1 MAFTVEARPRCVYVS
16 WDWDTGSLATIAYY
30 NVYRATSSGGTYSL
44 IGRSFNIRRTGE
56 YTQANSVDP
65 NIILKNYFYD
75 YSGTVGTTYY
85 YKFAPVDYSMN
96 EGSLSTASF
105 GAAPTALPA
114 AAVIPDLPAAQ
125 AVPPPRS
132 RLWLW
137 WIFGG
142 SSAVAADHAINFTD
156 RPGTNF
162 QAWVDGEL
170 GDAIALYPNI
180 NHVIYQPYGKKL
192 LVDMAEQDDV
202 EAAVYVIGT
211 ETQAKDGGIDAGA
224 TNYTYVTDA
233 NTWAEAC
240 HYQASNALFDRV
252 LGDFATA
259 IGSVTAA
266 GTHVACF
273 FSSHMLNT
281 SISSDDDILGFGGM
295 RHALAA
301 NCSIII
307 DSAGVIDYKLYP
319 DTGTPIINPT
329 YRAAQLCLARG
340 VPFGIE
346 PSGWRANSQHWINGS
361 LDVFCV
367 SLWSRTLYLRSQAQS
382 YVVKEPEWGGYGHIS
397 LLGLLGGTGLE
408 TYTAMYET
416 ALAELRNGGS
426 VAFQDGSIFFTQFT
440 QAQRDALMAAAFL
453 LDGNS
458 RADRNLRS
466 DRTGRL
472 A

>member
-1 MAFTVEARPRCVYVS
+1 VYVS

-30 NVYRATSSGGTYSL
+30 NVYRSTSSGGTYTL
-44 IGRSFNIRRTGE
+44 IGRSFNIRRTNE
-56 YTQANSVDP
+56 YVQATTVDP

-96 EGSLSTASF
+96 EGSLSLASF

-114 AAVIPDLPAAQ
+114 SAVIPDLPAAQ
-125 AVPPPRS
+125 NVPPPRS

-142 SSAVAADHAINFTD
+142 SSADINNHAINFTD
-156 RPGTNF
+156 RPGANF

-170 GDAIALYPNI
+170 GDAIAAYPNI
-180 NHVIYQPYGKKL
+180 NHVISQPYGKRL
-192 LVDMAEQDDV
+192 LVDMAEDDET
-202 EAAVYVIGT
+202 EAAEYVLGT
-211 ETQAKDGGIDAGA
+211 ETQAKDGGQDVGGVNS
-224 TNYTYVTDA
+224 TYTTDS
-233 NTWAEAC
+233 NTWIEAC
-240 HYQASNALFDRV
+240 HYQADNALFDRI

-259 IGSVTAA
+259 FGSVTAA
-266 GTHVACF
+266 GTHVAAF
-273 FSSHMLNT
+273 FSSHMLNS
-281 SISSDDDILGFGGM
+281 SISSDDDILGFAGL

-319 DTGTPIINPT
+319 DDGTPIINPT

-340 VPFGIE
+340 VPFGVE
-346 PSGWRANSQHWINGS
+346 PSGWRSNSQQWINGS

-367 SLWSRTLYLRSQAQS
+367 SLWSRVLYLRGQAQS

-397 LLGLLGGTGLE
+397 LLGLGGGTGLE
-408 TYTAMYET
+408 TYSAMYET
-416 ALAELRNGGS
+416 ALTELRAGRS
-426 VAFQDGSIFFTQFT
+426 VAFQDGSIFFDHFS
-440 QAQRDALMAAAFL
+440 QAQRDTLMAAAFL
-453 LDGNS
+453 LDDNTRS
-458 RADRNLRS
+458 NRLLRS
-466 DRTGRL
+466 SRTRRVS
-472 A
+472 